1 MDTDVQVFALP
12 DASPVLAL
20 ARAFA
25 SAGGRVLIVG
35 GWVRDRVLG
44 RGPQDVDL
52 EVHGLAAAAVME
64 ILESFGRVKR
74 VGHAFAVFRVRG
86 LALQIGLP
94 PATTAASRFDI
105 AGALRRRDLTVNS
118 MAWDPLSGELFDPFD
133 GRRDL
138 RFGMLRATDRETF
151 GSDALRALRVAQF
164 VARFSMRP
172 DAELVELCAA
182 CDLSVIPG
190 ERLLE
195 EFRKLLLLG
204 ERPAAGLQ
212 LLKRADLLRFF
223 PELGALVDVPQDP
236 HWHEEGDVWS
246 HTLLAV
252 DAAARLRGGDG
263 GFEDQALMF
272 GVLCHDLGKPGVTEE
287 LAGRVVS
294 RGHEEVGVELS
305 ERLLGRLRAPTA
317 LTRVVTV
324 LVRHHLVPASFV
336 TQGAGPRAY
345 RRLAR
350 ELARGGVSFEL
361 LERVARAD
369 QLGRFAGRAPA
380 DGFPEGQL
388 FLERAH
394 EYLDGAA
401 PRSDVVKGRHLIA
414 RGFEPGPEL
423 GRILDRCREVQ
434 DETGWSQPDRILNR
448 VIAEPA
454 SDA

>member
-12 DASPVLAL
+12 DASPVPAL

-118 MAWDPLSGELFDPFD
+118 MAWDPLSCELFDPFD

-190 ERLLE
+190 EPTQGSAGPSW
-195 EFRKLLLLG
+195 LG
-204 ERPAAGLQ
+204 RACNNGQTGARRRSVRARRQIRAPLRFVDGSPRDLRVNSEVIVGSVVPD
-212 LLKRADLLRFF
+212 RADL
-223 PELGALVDVPQDP
+223 
-236 HWHEEGDVWS
+236 
-246 HTLLAV
+246 
-252 DAAARLRGGDG
+252 
-263 GFEDQALMF
+263 
-272 GVLCHDLGKPGVTEE
+272 
-287 LAGRVVS
+287 
-294 RGHEEVGVELS
+294 
-305 ERLLGRLRAPTA
+305 
-317 LTRVVTV
+317 
-324 LVRHHLVPASFV
+324 
-336 TQGAGPRAY
+336 
-345 RRLAR
+345 
-350 ELARGGVSFEL
+350 
-361 LERVARAD
+361 ARAD
-369 QLGRFAGRAPA
+369 GRP
-380 DGFPEGQL
+380 
-388 FLERAH
+388 
-394 EYLDGAA
+394 GA
-401 PRSDVVKGRHLIA
+401 SL
-414 RGFEPGPEL
+414 PGGP
-423 GRILDRCREVQ
+423 
-434 DETGWSQPDRILNR
+434 P
-448 VIAEPA
+448 
-454 SDA
+454 